1 MFYLFE
7 NDPTKCINYI
17 QPTSALTDPNDSAH
31 AQRSPS
37 LLSHS
42 HHVISPMK
50 SRVLT
55 TKKRWDCM
63 LIPSM
68 FCANIGGI
76 EVLNILEYIKYMGFC
91 ANIVLEYW
99 LVVYLPL

>member
-1 MFYLFE
+1 MMIFWNVQLYMFYLFE

-68 FCANIGGI
+68 FCANIGSIRGF
-76 EVLNILEYIKYMGFC
+76 EYIRMY
-91 ANIVLEYW
+91 
-99 LVVYLPL
+99 